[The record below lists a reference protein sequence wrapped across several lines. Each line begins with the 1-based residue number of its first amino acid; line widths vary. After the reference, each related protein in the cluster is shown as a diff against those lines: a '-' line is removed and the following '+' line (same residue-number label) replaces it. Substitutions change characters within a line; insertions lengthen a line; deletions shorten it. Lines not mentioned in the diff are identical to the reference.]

1 MSKTMKERIIL
12 IGFSLTIIL
21 LLSIYVSYIV
31 NLFKPYY
38 KVEVNNNLLGYYLT
52 ENEYYMLYEQS
63 CINTDNTL
71 DINYFINDKPSFTS
85 VYIKQK
91 AVDQI
96 DNMQLIKDNL
106 EKTYNIYELIIDTE
120 EKIYLATESQANLI
134 KEEIQNNIKKAT
146 IKVNKIIVKDLSLL
160 STQEEIMQLKNKYI
174 RVSKVTSRS
183 GSRIAYRTAKQI
195 VETEY
200 NWPLINT
207 GISSYYGS
215 RTMNGT
221 TKLHTGID
229 IPCSLNTDIEA
240 VDNGTVI
247 FAGWNSG
254 YGYYIQIDHGAEIIS
269 AYAHLNSLSVNVG
282 DNVIK
287 RQIIGKS
294 GSTGNSTGPHLHLEF
309 IVNGNFY
316 NPLTFYQDS

>member
-1 MSKTMKERIIL
+1 MKRVKVKKKTS
-12 IGFSLTIIL
+12 SLASFYEAL
-21 LLSIYVSYIV
+21 LQ
-31 NLFKPYY
+31 
-38 KVEVNNNLLGYYLT
+38 
-52 ENEYYMLYEQS
+52 EN
-63 CINTDNTL
+63 
-71 DINYFINDKPSFTS
+71 
-85 VYIKQK
+85 
-91 AVDQI
+91 
-96 DNMQLIKDNL
+96 
-106 EKTYNIYELIIDTE
+106 
-120 EKIYLATESQANLI
+120 
-134 KEEIQNNIKKAT
+134 
-146 IKVNKIIVKDLSLL
+146 KDLRVQVAHTEDEITILKQRNTTL
-160 STQEEIMQLKNKYI
+160 EYENKRLQEEITQLKNKYI

-247 FAGWNSG
+247 FAGWSNG

-287 RQIIGKS
+287 GQTIGKS

>member
-1 MSKTMKERIIL
+1 MIFIL
-12 IGFSLTIIL
+12 IRKIAIPVVLIVAWVGTGFLASAMI
-21 LLSIYVSYIV
+21 
-31 NLFKPYY
+31 K
-38 KVEVNNNLLGYYLT
+38 K
-52 ENEYYMLYEQS
+52 
-63 CINTDNTL
+63 
-71 DINYFINDKPSFTS
+71 NDEIQ
-85 VYIKQK
+85 VQVMQELAMKQK
-91 AVDQI
+91 
-96 DNMQLIKDNL
+96 
-106 EKTYNIYELIIDTE
+106 E
-120 EKIYLATESQANLI
+120 EAE
-134 KEEIQNNIKKAT
+134 KKA
-146 IKVNKIIVKDLSLL
+146 VKEVEEEN
-160 STQEEIMQLKNKYI
+160 TQAEVAVTRDQ
-174 RVSKVTSRS
+174 VTSRS

-247 FAGWNSG
+247 FAGWNNG

-287 RQIIGKS
+287 GQIIGKS